1 MKSIRLLLLLASGV
15 TTGAFAQSGGLT
27 DMSQSRFAKMANT
40 ELGAVHWT
48 DGFWGDRFNVYSHT
62 SLQSMWD
69 TWNNPDVSHGFRNFE
84 IAAGV
89 CEGEHWGPPFHDG
102 DMYKW
107 MEGVA
112 SVYAVTKD
120 PELDKLMDHFIEHVV
135 KAQRADGY
143 IHTPVIIEEKNKGI
157 DIHSDKQQQTVIGTK
172 VGGEDEKG
180 AFANRLN
187 FETYN
192 LGHLMMAGII
202 HRRATGKTTL
212 FDAAVKATDFLCHF
226 YETASA
232 ELARNAICPSHYM
245 GVVEMYR
252 ATGNPRY
259 LELSKNLIDIR
270 GMVENGTDDN
280 QDRIP
285 FRQQYNAMGHAVRSN
300 YLYAGVTDVYAETG
314 EDQLM
319 KNLTSIWKDIVT
331 RKMYVTGACG
341 ALYDG
346 TSPDGTCYE
355 PDSIQK
361 VHQSY
366 GRPYQLPNSTAHN
379 ETCANIGNMLFNW
392 RMLEVTGDAKYADIV
407 ETALYNSVLSGV
419 SLDGKKYFYT
429 NPLRISADLPYTL
442 RWPKE
447 RTEYISC
454 FCCPPNTL
462 RTVCQA
468 QNYAYTVTPNAVYCN
483 LYGANTLATT
493 LKETGKIGLVQETEY
508 PWEGAVKLTVTE
520 APKPSKKKAFSL
532 FRRVPDW
539 CEKATL
545 KVNGEPVQGTWK
557 ANTYAEV
564 NRIWKKGDCVEWVMD
579 MPVKLLEANPLA
591 DGDYVGAF
599 KEYVKSELKS
609 GTWVLSADENLSAEK
624 VDSIQVEILHEVTVA
639 DSLRAGRQEAIDS
652 YVSTEQRLK
661 YEMEVAEHNY
671 KLDENS
677 QFARRADYE
686 RKLKEAMRSHGN
698 DRNYA
703 SKIEGYKQAME
714 RLPKDHEAYVK
725 FDKDRDFSY
734 IREYETAKSAY
745 DQFVATNVD
754 DYIQSYDL
762 IARYVGRDTTEVL
775 GVAAQVEFITPD
787 GNQSAIVL
795 FNEKPTFVKT
805 ILTDAQALED
815 DDTESDAIEYEA
827 E

>member
-1 MKSIRLLLLLASGV
+1 MKQIKLLLLLASASV
-15 TTGAFAQSGGLT
+15 TGAFAQTNGLA
-27 DMSQSRFAKMANT
+27 DMSKSRFATMVNT
-40 ELGAVHWT
+40 GIGAVHWS
-48 DGFWGDRFNVYSHT
+48 DGFWGERFNVFSRT
-62 SLQSMWD
+62 SLQSMWN
-69 TWNNPDVSHGFRNFE
+69 TWNTPEVSHGFRNFE

-89 CEGEHWGPPFHDG
+89 CKGEHWGPPFHDG

-112 SVYAVTKD
+112 SVYAVNKD
-120 PELDKLMDHFIEHVV
+120 PELDKLMDHFITCVV

-143 IHTPVIIEEKNKGI
+143 IHTPVVIEELNKGI
-157 DIHSDKQQQTVIGTK
+157 DSHSQTNSQKQTVIGTK
-172 VGGEDEKG
+172 VGAEDEKG

-192 LGHLMMAGII
+192 LGHLMMAGIV
-202 HRRATGKTTL
+202 HRRATGKTAL
-212 FDAAVKATDFLCHF
+212 FNAAVKATDFLCYF

-270 GMVENGTDDN
+270 GMVEKGTDDN

-285 FRQQYNAMGHAVRSN
+285 FRDQYRAMGHAVRAN
-300 YLYAGVTDVYAETG
+300 YLYAGVADVYAETG
-314 EDQLM
+314 EQQLM
-319 KNLTSIWKDIVT
+319 KNLTSIWNDIVT

-392 RMLEVTGDAKYADIV
+392 RMLEVTGDAKYAELV
-407 ETALYNSVLSGV
+407 ETCLYNSVLSGI

-462 RTVCQA
+462 RTLCQA
-468 QNYAYTVTPNAVYCN
+468 QNYAYTLGAEGIYCH
-483 LYGANTLATT
+483 LYGANTLNTNWKNAG
-493 LKETGKIGLVQETEY
+493 EIELVQETDY
-508 PWEGAVKLTVTE
+508 PWDGNVRVTLNKVPRK
-520 APKPSKKKAFSL
+520 AGAFSL
-532 FRRVPDW
+532 FLRIPEW

-545 KVNGEPVQGTWK
+545 TVNGEPVQANIKT
-557 ANTYAEV
+557 NTYAEV
-564 NRIWKKGDCVEWVMD
+564 NRVWKKGDAVELVMD
-579 MPVKLLEANPLA
+579 MPVRLLEAHPLA
-591 DGDYVGAF
+591 EEIRNQVV
-599 KEYVKSELKS
+599 VKRGPLVYCLESMDIAKGEKIDN
-609 GTWVLSADENLSAEK
+609 VLIPADIQLTPKKMTIEGSPIVALEGKANLMSVASWEGVLYRPVASAEK
-624 VDSIQVEILHEVTVA
+624 TIDIRLIPYYAWGNRGKGEMTVW
-639 DSLRAGRQEAIDS
+639 
-652 YVSTEQRLK
+652 
-661 YEMEVAEHNY
+661 
-671 KLDENS
+671 
-677 QFARRADYE
+677 
-686 RKLKEAMRSHGN
+686 
-698 DRNYA
+698 
-703 SKIEGYKQAME
+703 
-714 RLPKDHEAYVK
+714 LP
-725 FDKDRDFSY
+725 
-734 IREYETAKSAY
+734 
-745 DQFVATNVD
+745 
-754 DYIQSYDL
+754 
-762 IARYVGRDTTEVL
+762 
-775 GVAAQVEFITPD
+775 
-787 GNQSAIVL
+787 
-795 FNEKPTFVKT
+795 
-805 ILTDAQALED
+805 LTR
-815 DDTESDAIEYEA
+815 
-827 E
+827 